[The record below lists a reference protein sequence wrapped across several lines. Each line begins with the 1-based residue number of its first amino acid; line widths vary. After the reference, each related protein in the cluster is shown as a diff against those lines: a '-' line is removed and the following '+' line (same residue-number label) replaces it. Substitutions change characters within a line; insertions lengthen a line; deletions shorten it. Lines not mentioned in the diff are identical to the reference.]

1 MGVDPRLLHISKME
15 NHWFI
20 ESLLGTFQS
29 FWITVIYLNTQNSSL
44 EARHKGWILLGRL
57 EMGGGE
63 IAIG

>member
-1 MGVDPRLLHISKME
+1 MGVDPRLLHISKID

-29 FWITVIYLNTQNSSL
+29 FWITNLLKHSNSSL
-44 EARHKGWILLGRL
+44 EAGHNGWILLGRL